1 MKISHVENSINGYL
15 AHQESEIEDK
25 EPIVCQ
31 EIRGGVIVPDVLKGR
46 PGYYL
51 LLGRT
56 REESLVFLKEEAEH
70 SREALI
76 EKIVAPVV

>member
-1 MKISHVENSINGYL
+1 MKISRVEKSVNGYL

-31 EIRGGVIVPDVLKGR
+31 EIRGAVIVPDVLKGR

-51 LLGRT
+51 LIGRKA
-56 REESLVFLKEEAEH
+56 EESKNGLPLLVFLKDQ
-70 SREALI
+70 SLFPILSAL
-76 EKIVAPVV
+76 